1 MNVWLCP
8 NQGDEGRRLQMKER
22 VFVLQITLHCALSME
37 LKEVK
42 QYESKTNTARLFFAQ
57 FFAPALEGTR

>member
-8 NQGDEGRRLQMKER
+8 NQGDEGGRLQMKER
-22 VFVLQITLHCALSME
+22 VFVLQITLQYALNVE

-42 QYESKTNTARLFFAQ
+42 QYESKIDTVRPIFAQ

>member
-8 NQGDEGRRLQMKER
+8 NQGDKGGRLQMKER
-22 VFVLQITLHCALSME
+22 VFVLQITLQYALNME

-42 QYESKTNTARLFFAQ
+42 QYESKINTVRLFFAQ
-57 FFAPALEGTR
+57 FFAPSLEGTR